1 MRTSCKACV
10 TALAFVLGPVT
21 SAQSRLDLVQ
31 RISEN
36 YHNLRSFEFAGHLTV
51 QIPGPGLEMRT
62 DTIDAEA
69 GHSFVPEHSTV
80 LKYEEVLSFHGGKLT
95 DASGR
100 PASPDS
106 LKAGVAMPTHWGHYE
121 DIAANVQR
129 INELLPET
137 LNLDGVTI
145 ECHVLEIVYGRE
157 RWKPGERKVKYWI
170 DADRLLVVK
179 EEFAELQGRHDP
191 ALWHWVY
198 TMDSVKLN
206 QPPPEWLV
214 ESANR
219 SDQPEPRPEWVG
231 REAPNFT
238 LPSLDG
244 QQVRLP
250 AMRGKI
256 VLFDFWATWCGPCR
270 AEMPIVKKIVD
281 DYDAKG
287 LEAWGISDEKA
298 RVVKEWMARNPWNLP
313 VLVDAEDKVSEQSQV
328 EGIPSLLVIGRDGKI
343 LSYYTGTQSEQSLR
357 SVIDTALNES
367 PATNR

>member
-1 MRTSCKACV
+1 V

-51 QIPGPGLEMRT
+51 QIPGLGLEMRV

-121 DIAANVQR
+121 EIAANAQR

-145 ECHVLEIVYGRE
+145 GCHVLEIVYGRG

-191 ALWHWVY
+191 AL
-198 TMDSVKLN
+198 
-206 QPPPEWLV
+206 
-214 ESANR
+214 
-219 SDQPEPRPEWVG
+219 
-231 REAPNFT
+231 
-238 LPSLDG
+238 
-244 QQVRLP
+244 
-250 AMRGKI
+250 
-256 VLFDFWATWCGPCR
+256 
-270 AEMPIVKKIVD
+270 
-281 DYDAKG
+281 
-287 LEAWGISDEKA
+287 
-298 RVVKEWMARNPWNLP
+298 
-313 VLVDAEDKVSEQSQV
+313 
-328 EGIPSLLVIGRDGKI
+328 
-343 LSYYTGTQSEQSLR
+343 
-357 SVIDTALNES
+357 
-367 PATNR
+367 